1 MSYRVTNNSVVDPHL
16 HIREGGG
23 GGGGHAD
30 PDTWLGIFVLCN
42 FSYIEI
48 VDILFI
54 VEDPK

>member
-16 HIREGGG
+16 HIKVGG

>member
-16 HIREGGG
+16 HIRGG

-30 PDTWLGIFVLCN
+30 PETGLGIFVVCN
-42 FSYIEI
+42 FIYIEI

-54 VEDPK
+54 AEDPK

>member
-1 MSYRVTNNSVVDPHL
+1 MSYRVTDNSVVDPDL
-16 HIREGGG
+16 HIRGGG

>member
-23 GGGGHAD
+23 GGGHAD

-42 FSYIEI
+42 CSYIEI

>member
-1 MSYRVTNNSVVDPHL
+1 MVDPHL
-16 HIREGGG
+16 HIRGGG
-23 GGGGHAD
+23 GGGGGGGLGGGHAD
-30 PDTWLGIFVLCN
+30 PDTWLRIFVLCN